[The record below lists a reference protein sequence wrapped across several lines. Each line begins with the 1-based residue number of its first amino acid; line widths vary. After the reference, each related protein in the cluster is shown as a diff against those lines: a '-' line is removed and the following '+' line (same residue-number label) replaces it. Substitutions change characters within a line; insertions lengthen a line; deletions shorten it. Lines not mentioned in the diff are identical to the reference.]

1 MHTKINI
8 YVFIDKHHLPLC
20 FLVFFQSMISSACI
34 EHLDFLDS
42 IGDVFTRF
50 EEKNVTQSFKSLTE
64 IPKLPELVDDG
75 INVREE
81 VLMILFKF
89 HLNMFLVEK
98 SFRRF
103 TLVNM
108 LTDTCF
114 SNVYRF

>member
-1 MHTKINI
+1 
-8 YVFIDKHHLPLC
+8 
-20 FLVFFQSMISSACI
+20 MISSACI

-81 VLMILFKF
+81 VLMILLKF
-89 HLNMFLVEK
+89 HLNMFLEGNV
-98 SFRRF
+98 SFCHHLASVVRRS
-103 TLVNM
+103 
-108 LTDTCF
+108 LTF
-114 SNVYRF
+114 YI